1 VYEFNGGEEAAL
13 VALRHI
19 AVGECFSVAP
29 SDSENDDGGSEEGS
43 NDDGEGGEVQ
53 SDAELDEVV

>member
-29 SDSENDDGGSEEGS
+29 SDSEDDDGSEEGS
-43 NDDGEGGEVQ
+43 DDDGEGG
-53 SDAELDEVV
+53 